1 MAASCDI
8 VLASSAAEFSAPGS
22 RRGRFCHTPGVGLA
36 ERVGPSR
43 ALGAPP
49 PPPSTATQ
57 RDTLSSPR
65 AEMLLLGDVW
75 TADQAHVY
83 GLVTKVFEP
92 DALLAGAQQVAE
104 SLSVGVSSAAI
115 VVSVLLSCVGAIRP
129 APHTLC
135 CWQHGKRSFRE
146 HQNLAGLEA
155 KYSCAEHHMATAM
168 ATEDAAEG
176 TRSLLERRRGRY
188 EG

>member
-57 RDTLSSPR
+57 RNTLTSPR
-65 AEMLLLGDVW
+65 AEMLLLGEKW

-115 VVSVLLSCVGAIRP
+115 VVSALLCGALPSRASHPLLLAARQTLLPRAPEVSRPRGEVLMC
-129 APHTLC
+129 
-135 CWQHGKRSFRE
+135 
-146 HQNLAGLEA
+146 
-155 KYSCAEHHMATAM
+155 
-168 ATEDAAEG
+168 
-176 TRSLLERRRGRY
+176 
-188 EG
+188 

>member
-57 RDTLSSPR
+57 RNTLSSPR
-65 AEMLLLGDVW
+65 AEMLLLGDTW

-92 DALLAGAQQVAE
+92 DGLLAGAQQVAE
-104 SLSVGVSSAAI
+104 SLSVWVSSAAI
-115 VVSVLLSCVGAIRP
+115 VVSALLLEPCRP

-146 HQNLAGLEA
+146 HQKLAGLEA
-155 KYSCAEHHMATAM
+155 KYLCAEHHMATAM